1 VTGTERRRRHPRFT
15 VEDIHGQLTLS
26 SKVEVLNLSLGG
38 VAIRADRRLNIGSQY
53 TLKLEMG
60 DRFIAVRGLV
70 VWAVLSGIR
79 KVKGEDVPEY
89 SAGLKF
95 VDVLTDKVQGLIDF
109 IDENRI
115 VEEHRLAGLRF
126 QVDAPGKAVLD
137 ADQGY
142 RVRLISLSGMLI
154 EAERPLDVD
163 RVYAMRFDAPGG
175 ACVAFAGRVAS
186 CLADQPDGPS
196 GLRRFRMGVEFADMA
211 PPDRSRLEAFV
222 TSLTGQRA
230 LP

>member
-1 VTGTERRRRHPRFT
+1 MTAADQRRRHPRFT
-15 VEDIHGQLTLS
+15 VEDVQGQLTVA

-38 VAIRADRRLNIGSQY
+38 VAIRADRRLNIGVDY

-60 DRFIAVRGLV
+60 DRFIAVRGVV

-79 KVKGEDVPEY
+79 KARGEDVPEY

-95 VDVLTDKVQGLIDF
+95 VDVLTDKVQGLVDF

-126 QVDAPGKAVLD
+126 QVEAPGKAVLD
-137 ADQGY
+137 ALESY

-154 EAERPLDVD
+154 ESDRALEVD
-163 RVYAMRFDAPGG
+163 RVYAMRFLAPGG
-175 ACVAFAGRVAS
+175 PVSFAGRVAS
-186 CLADQPDGPS
+186 CLEDGAGT
-196 GLRRFRMGVEFADMA
+196 GLRRYRMGVAFVDMA
-211 PPDRSRLEAFV
+211 EPERRKLQSFV
-222 TSLTGQRA
+222 TSLTPGVS
-230 LP
+230 PT